1 MNWIR
6 YGYMLGVNSIER
18 AYCQSIKAFE
28 AERDGSEASWR
39 QLREEAYFDADDDDT
54 RRYADHLGDTALGA
68 EQSIKAVREAF
79 ALILYHFWEQQAC
92 FHLNVTHYK
101 QDDIFAKASASFKV
115 DKGGIDRL
123 RLIANV
129 LKHGNSALFK
139 REPGL
144 FDQDLIPQKPEP
156 QLQPETEPELGPE
169 PFHYRNAFRLTAV
182 ELEAAFLAV
191 RNSGPSCE
199 DPDEEEDDIDPS

>member
-1 MNWIR
+1 MGSMNWIR

-39 QLREEAYFDADDDDT
+39 QLREEADFDTDDDDT
-54 RRYADHLGDTALGA
+54 RRYADHLGDTALEA

-101 QDDIFAKASASFKV
+101 QDDVYAKASASFKV
-115 DKGGIDRL
+115 DEGGIDRL

-139 REPGL
+139 QEPGL

-156 QLQPETEPELGPE
+156 Y
-169 PFHYRNAFRLTAV
+169 HYRNAFRLTSS
-182 ELEAAFLAV
+182 ELDAAFLAV
-191 RNSGPSCE
+191 RNSGPTGEYADEAE
-199 DPDEEEDDIDPS
+199 DETASS